1 MTSSLTITVNFAV
14 YATMIMT
21 IVGWIMLCFFL
32 PTGIWAYPFDYVGSW
47 VTRPIP
53 MKEDEFKKAKYELA
67 RTMEILL

>member
-1 MTSSLTITVNFAV
+1 V
-14 YATMIMT
+14 
-21 IVGWIMLCFFL
+21 
-32 PTGIWAYPFDYVGSW
+32 WAYPFDYIGSW